1 MRDFINCMTHA
12 LDLENKGIPSSE
24 FRLWYSFDPFA
35 EISVKCKK
43 SFHRTCRKVKR
54 NDKLHEGEW
63 LVAFFGFVA
72 LKFDYEGRPEI
83 FDYHFVRQ
91 EIGGIW
97 TERPSI
103 FQEVRTTD
111 IDCMISE
118 YAKVGIK
125 PMFLA
130 IGKEVE
136 E

>member
-1 MRDFINCMTHA
+1 MKKFVNCMTHA
-12 LDLENKGIPSSE
+12 LKLENEEIPYFE
-24 FRLWYSFDPFA
+24 FNLWYSSDPFVG
-35 EISVKCKK
+35 ISTKCEH
-43 SFHRTCRKVKR
+43 SYHRTCRKVKR
-54 NDKLHEGEW
+54 NDKLHEDEW

-72 LKFDYEGRPEI
+72 LKFDYEGRPES

-91 EIGGIW
+91 ESDGTW

-103 FQEVRTTD
+103 YQEINTTN
-111 IDCMISE
+111 IDNMISE

-130 IGKEVE
+130 IGKVE